1 MRKRAEFFIYSI
13 YGHLKS
19 GTFCGTLLAAPYG
32 CYSQYDRIYSG
43 AAGRQL
49 ITASRRATIWD
60 MATKTTKNRKPETD
74 VRYIVNDKGEK
85 TEVVLPVELYE
96 KLLDEIEEMK
106 DIKDFDEAMEKG
118 EWEDFDE
125 VAKRLGL

>member
-1 MRKRAEFFIYSI
+1 MIIYSM
-13 YGHLKS
+13 YGHLKR
-19 GTFCGTLLAAPYG
+19 GTFCDTLFTAPYG
-32 CYSQYDRIYSG
+32 CFNQDYRTYFD
-43 AAGRQL
+43 A
-49 ITASRRATIWD
+49 ASRRLITVPRKATIWD

-85 TEVVLPVELYE
+85 TEVVLPIELYE
-96 KLLDEIEEMK
+96 KLLDEIEEMQ

>member
-1 MRKRAEFFIYSI
+1 MIGVLRKVRI
-13 YGHLKS
+13 KS
-19 GTFCGTLLAAPYG
+19 MAA
-32 CYSQYDRIYSG
+32 
-43 AAGRQL
+43 
-49 ITASRRATIWD
+49 
-60 MATKTTKNRKPETD
+60 KTTKNRKPETD

-85 TEVVLPVELYE
+85 TEVVLPIELYE
-96 KLLDEIEEMK
+96 KLLDEIEEMQ